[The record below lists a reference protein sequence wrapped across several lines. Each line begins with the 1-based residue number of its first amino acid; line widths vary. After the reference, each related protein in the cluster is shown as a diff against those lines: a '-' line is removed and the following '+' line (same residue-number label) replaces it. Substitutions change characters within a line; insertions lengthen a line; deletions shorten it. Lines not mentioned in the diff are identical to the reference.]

1 MVSRFPRLRIVG
13 SAFSHLLDSLP
24 QAAQAVVREGWMDL
38 VGLGRILLS
47 YWDLPGDCLRGAP
60 RPKKRFCRT
69 FSDCTTAPRN
79 GMVSGWLLPARSL
92 LRKATRGRRAQGDQ
106 EAGAA
111 LNRAT
116 TGGACLRVKLTT
128 S

>member
-47 YWDLPGDCLRGAP
+47 YCTGTFPATVCAARRGRRNASAAP
-60 RPKKRFCRT
+60 
-69 FSDCTTAPRN
+69 SATAPRRRET
-79 GMVSGWLLPARSL
+79 GW
-92 LRKATRGRRAQGDQ
+92 
-106 EAGAA
+106 
-111 LNRAT
+111 
-116 TGGACLRVKLTT
+116 
-128 S
+128 